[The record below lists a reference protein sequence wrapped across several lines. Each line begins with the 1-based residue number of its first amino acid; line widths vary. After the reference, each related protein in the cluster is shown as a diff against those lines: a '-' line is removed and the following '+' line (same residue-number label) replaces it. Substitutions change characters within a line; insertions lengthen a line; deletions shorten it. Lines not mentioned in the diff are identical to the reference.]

1 MPFAFLYDS
10 NLYFVLYLIVKSVK
24 VLCAFAF
31 ASYFAHLSASYSVW
45 PFTFTKKSDCDIK
58 LISKTN
64 RVLSVTSIIMLVK
77 VLHILHHIMSCM
89 PRFNETLS

>member
-31 ASYFAHLSASYSVW
+31 ASYFAHLSASYSV
-45 PFTFTKKSDCDIK
+45 
-58 LISKTN
+58 
-64 RVLSVTSIIMLVK
+64 
-77 VLHILHHIMSCM
+77 
-89 PRFNETLS
+89 